1 MQWYGRIS
9 YSLYICHVIQGF
21 VVMNLLIPAFIA
33 FLAILALFAIL
44 TKGTILTSRG
54 DMLNRKFVTAPA
66 ISPFSTRITPSRVN
80 PVSSIVIGSTSRRY
94 HCEVVPGD
102 ELGAACRDGS
112 GCRSRTWVGSVWSM
126 VIAFAVV
133 TLIAW
138 AIHEVGEVRV
148 SRLATKGFVVTQGT
162 RPAHEPNP

>member
-1 MQWYGRIS
+1 
-9 YSLYICHVIQGF
+9 
-21 VVMNLLIPAFIA
+21 
-33 FLAILALFAIL
+33 
-44 TKGTILTSRG
+44 
-54 DMLNRKFVTAPA
+54 
-66 ISPFSTRITPSRVN
+66 
-80 PVSSIVIGSTSRRY
+80 
-94 HCEVVPGD
+94 
-102 ELGAACRDGS
+102 
-112 GCRSRTWVGSVWSM
+112 M